1 MTRTIAGT
9 LTAAAILSGLSGAAT
24 AQALLPLTCLLTP
37 LRTSDIGSDRTGIV
51 TTVEVGRADL
61 VAAGDPLVQIDTSVP
76 RADLEV
82 ARIRVAA
89 LAERLM
95 RSEELVDRSL
105 ISLDEIGQLRA
116 DLELA
121 RAEEARA
128 QMEIERAT
136 IRAPFAGYVTRV
148 NVAPG
153 ELIGVE
159 PLVQLIE
166 VGRLRAELVYRA
178 EAFGEIALGQ
188 TLPLRVELSAANVD
202 GVVTAIDPFI
212 DASSDTFTVI
222 AEIENPDLL
231 LPAGTSCTVRG

>member
-1 MTRTIAGT
+1 MTRLIPGIM
-9 LTAAAILSGLSGAAT
+9 AAAALCGVSGTAGAEP
-24 AQALLPLTCLLTP
+24 LMPLTCLLTP

-61 VAAGDPLVQIDTSVP
+61 VAAGDPLVRIDTTINQ
-76 RADLEV
+76 ADLAV

-89 LAERLM
+89 LEERLT
-95 RSEELVDRSL
+95 RNEGLVDRSL

-116 DLELA
+116 DLALA

-128 QMEIERAT
+128 RMEIERAT

-153 ELIGVE
+153 ELIGAE
-159 PLVQLIE
+159 PLMQLIE
-166 VGRLRAELVYRA
+166 VQRLRAEIVYRA
-178 EAFGEIALGQ
+178 EAYGEITVGQ
-188 TLPLRVELSAANVD
+188 QVLLRVELSGADVE

-222 AEIENPDLL
+222 AEIENPDLV
-231 LPAGTSCTVRG
+231 LPSGTSCLVRG